1 MKISTRKL
9 ASAAVVGA
17 AYAALT
23 LLLAPISFGLVQF
36 RVSEALCIL
45 PAFVPFTAW
54 GLWAGCAIANL
65 AGGYG
70 ILDIVFGSLAT
81 LGASLC
87 MAAIAKGRRQPLS
100 FGRAVAVCF
109 MPVIWNGPIVG
120 GVIAYSTGAF
130 WAALPLNSL
139 QIAAE
144 EALVMYV
151 IGLPLLKLL
160 PKSTAFSRAIDD
172 LNNK

>member
-1 MKISTRKL
+1 MKLSAEKL
-9 ASAAVVGA
+9 ATAAVVGA

-23 LLLAPISFGLVQF
+23 LVLAPISFGLVQF

-45 PAFVPFTAW
+45 PAFMPWTAW

-70 ILDIVFGSLAT
+70 LPDIVFGSLAT

-87 MAAIAKGRRQPLS
+87 MARLAKGCVQPLKL
-100 FGRAVAVCF
+100 GRALAVCF
-109 MPVIWNGPIVG
+109 MPVAWNGPIVG
-120 GVIAYSTGAF
+120 AVIAYSTGAF
-130 WAALPLNSL
+130 WQALPLNAL

-151 IGLPLLKLL
+151 LGLPLLKLL
-160 PKSTAFSRAIDD
+160 PRSRA
-172 LNNK
+172 LCRVFGLQN

>member
-9 ASAAVVGA
+9 AAAAVVGA

-23 LLLAPISFGLVQF
+23 LVLAPISFGLVQF

-45 PAFVPFTAW
+45 PAFVRCTAW

-70 ILDIVFGSLAT
+70 LPDIVFGSLAT
-81 LGASLC
+81 LGASLY
-87 MAAIAKGRRQPLS
+87 MARLAKGHEHPLGLGRAIA
-100 FGRAVAVCF
+100 VCL
-109 MPVIWNGPIVG
+109 MPVVWNGPIVG
-120 GVIAYSTGAF
+120 AVIAYSTGAF
-130 WAALPLNSL
+130 WTALPLNAL
-139 QIAAE
+139 QIAGE
-144 EALVMYV
+144 EALVMYI

-160 PKSTAFSRAIDD
+160 PRSAAFRRTLEDVARW
-172 LNNK
+172 

>member
-23 LLLAPISFGLVQF
+23 LVLAPISFGLVQF

-45 PAFVPFTAW
+45 PAFLPCTAW
-54 GLWAGCAIANL
+54 GLWVGCAIANL

-70 ILDIVFGSLAT
+70 LPDIVFGSLAT

-87 MAAIAKGRRQPLS
+87 MAALAKGREHPLGL
-100 FGRAVAVCF
+100 GRAIAVCL
-109 MPVIWNGPIVG
+109 MPVVWNGPIVG
-120 GVIAYSTGAF
+120 AVIAYSSGAF
-130 WAALPLNSL
+130 WAALPINAV

-144 EALVMYV
+144 EALVMYIV
-151 IGLPLLKLL
+151 GLPLLKLL
-160 PKSTAFSRAIDD
+160 PRSAAFRHTLEDAARW
-172 LNNK
+172 